1 MFNSSPGV
9 YNFGAA
15 ANLTTPNLGFSA
27 LTYQLLDDFGV
38 QQWYQFVGNLVL
50 NELLRIQTALLS
62 GAVDSRILTEAKKD
76 AGQNRTSIARGAA
89 AVANASSTLLDRIAG
104 IMGIKTD
111 DLSAGLQAVG
121 ALPKAADAAPAQ
133 PRQQQ
138 ASAQQQRA
146 RARNNGI
153 VANTQVEEGGKEIVS
168 NTKFE
173 EGDLSLLDKPLVRKA
188 EGAQP
193 QPQAAAKP
201 ASKQA
206 AKPAAAEKKPKL

>member
-1 MFNSSPGV
+1 VFASFPGV

-15 ANLTTPNLGFSA
+15 VNITTPNLGFSA

-62 GAVDSRILTEAKKD
+62 GAVDSRILTDAKKD
-76 AGQNRTSIARGAA
+76 AAQNRTSIARGAA
-89 AVANASSTLLDRIAG
+89 AVADAGSMLLDRIAG
-104 IMGIKTD
+104 IMGINTE

-133 PRQQQ
+133 PPQQQPRQQQ

-146 RARNNGI
+146 RAMNNGI
-153 VANTQVEEGGKEIVS
+153 VANTEVDKGGKEIVS
-168 NTKFE
+168 NTKFQ

-188 EGAQP
+188 EGAQSE
-193 QPQAAAKP
+193 A
-201 ASKQA
+201 
-206 AKPAAAEKKPKL
+206 AAAEKKPKL